1 MSTTIAFTMCGGGE
15 AVNVIPSEAWVIGD
29 MRCSHHQGQESSI
42 KAISKIAKKFGL
54 ETEVIQREPES
65 RLADFRGEAFLL
77 VRQAVKTCVP
87 GVDDCTPYVMTGGSD
102 ARFFDKLSDQCIR
115 FLPFTIDAEQLDS
128 IHGIN
133 EYVSTD
139 TLVPAVDFY
148 RFMYQHV

>member
-1 MSTTIAFTMCGGGE
+1 MKRIYQC
-15 AVNVIPSEAWVIGD
+15 IPQD
-29 MRCSHHQGQESSI
+29 
-42 KAISKIAKKFGL
+42 KIQY
-54 ETEVIQREPES
+54 II
-65 RLADFRGEAFLL
+65 
-77 VRQAVKTCVP
+77 TCR
-87 GVDDCTPYVMTGGSD
+87 DI
-102 ARFFDKLSDQCIR
+102 FDRLSDQCIR